1 MYMLILFV
9 PILIPSL
16 LLLSIFFFI
25 RRSLIAG
32 AIFLFAAILLN
43 YYTQT
48 IPFHPS
54 YFYSSSEKKENQI
67 RILSYN
73 IKYNSEYL
81 RNNKDSLSNLISFI
95 QQQDADI
102 LVLPE
107 SRINSTNKTL
117 RKKLDKIYPYH
128 LGSVYE
134 GNEFYLETY
143 VFSRYPISNVKQYGD
158 HYIYEMDI
166 NLSEK
171 YTLKMVACHLESNQ
185 SNSSLRKG
193 EGFINNIKRGYETRN
208 KEAKIICDSLS
219 KYQGPLIIAGDLNDI
234 SGSKTICTLQKENN
248 INDAWWKS
256 GFGYGITSFS
266 KHLYFRLDHILF
278 SHHFKSTSIE
288 IPKVNFSDHYPIVT
302 NLEIQ

>member
-1 MYMLILFV
+1 MLIIFI
-9 PILIPSL
+9 PILIPFL
-16 LLLSIFFFI
+16 LILSIFFLI
-25 RRSLIAG
+25 RRSLIVG
-32 AIFLFAAILLN
+32 AIFFIITILLN

-54 YFYSSSEKKENQI
+54 YFFTSSEKKENQI

-73 IKYNSEYL
+73 IKYNSDYL
-81 RNNKDSLSNLISFI
+81 QNNKDSLSALISFI

-107 SRINSTNKTL
+107 SRINSTNKNL
-117 RKKLDKIYPYH
+117 RKKLDQIYPYH
-128 LGSVYE
+128 IGSEYE

-143 VFSRYPISNVKQYGD
+143 VFSRYPINHVKQYEK

-166 NLSEK
+166 ELSDNFI
-171 YTLKMVACHLESNQ
+171 LKLIACHLESNQ
-185 SNSSLRKG
+185 SNSSLFKG
-193 EGFINNIKRGYETRN
+193 QRFINNIKKGYETRN

-219 KYQGPLIIAGDLNDI
+219 NYHGPIIIAGDLNDI
-234 SGSKTICTLQKENN
+234 SGSKTLYTLQKEINL
-248 INDAWWKS
+248 NDAWWKS

-278 SHHFKSTSIE
+278 SHHFKSTSIN
-288 IPKVNFSDHYPIVT
+288 IPKVDFSDHYPIVT
-302 NLEIQ
+302 NLEIL

>member
-1 MYMLILFV
+1 MFIVYLI

-16 LLLSIFFFI
+16 LFLSIILII
-25 RRSLIAG
+25 RRSLITG
-32 AIFLFAAILLN
+32 AIFLFVAIILN

-48 IPFHPS
+48 FPIHPS
-54 YFYSSSEKKENQI
+54 YFFNTPQKKDNNI

-73 IKYNSEYL
+73 IKYNGEYL
-81 RNNKDSLSNLISFI
+81 RNNKDSLSALISFI
-95 QQQDADI
+95 DQQDADI

-117 RKKLDKIYPYH
+117 RKNLNQIYPYH
-128 LGSVYE
+128 LASKYK

-158 HYIYEMDI
+158 YYIYEVDI
-166 NLSEK
+166 NLSDNF
-171 YTLKMVACHLESNQ
+171 TLKLVACHLESNQ

-193 EGFINNIKRGYETRN
+193 DGLFSNLKKGYETRN
-208 KEAKIICDSLS
+208 KEAKMICDSL
-219 KYQGPLIIAGDLNDI
+219 KQYNGPLIISGDLNDI
-234 SGSKTICTLQKENN
+234 SGSKSLNTLQKELDLS
-248 INDAWWKS
+248 DAWWKS
-256 GFGYGITSFS
+256 GFGYGFTSFS

-288 IPKVNFSDHYPIVT
+288 IPKVDFSDHYPIVT
-302 NLEIQ
+302 NLEIL